1 MELRRFAMRDYLNA
15 VIKDRNLSA
24 LVLPWLFPGR
34 PLYIVEEDDDEV
46 AVPAPVAAGA
56 VSSPG
61 TSSAPAATP
70 AVVEEV
76 CAGVRVCSLP
86 LACVACS
93 FMRHEEQFVVGEVTR
108 GR

>member
-46 AVPAPVAAGA
+46 AVPEHAAVGAAPSAG
-56 VSSPG
+56 S
-61 TSSAPAATP
+61 SSAPAATP